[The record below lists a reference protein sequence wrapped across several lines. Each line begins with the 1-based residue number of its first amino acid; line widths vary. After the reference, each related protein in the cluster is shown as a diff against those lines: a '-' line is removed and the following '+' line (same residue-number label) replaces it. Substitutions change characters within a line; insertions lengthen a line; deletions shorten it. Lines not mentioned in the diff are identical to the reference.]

1 MKSISVVTI
10 RTPDQ
15 TLTFTEVDCIN
26 LVTEDGPLV
35 VYAKHASLTAKISF
49 SIVKVKHGT
58 IEEGFMIRNGL
69 LFVNNDQNSVTLLAY
84 TLDQVTEI
92 SIETIEAYLARVK
105 DQLATNS
112 SLLPIQY
119 RYLENERIT
128 LVQQLTILR
137 KK

>member
-1 MKSISVVTI
+1 MKPISLVTI

-15 TLTFTEVDCIN
+15 TISFTDVDYIN

-35 VYAKHASLTAKISF
+35 IYAKHASLTAKVLF
-49 SIVKVKHGT
+49 SVVKVKHGT
-58 IEEGFMIRNGL
+58 VEEGFMVRNGL

-92 SIETIEAYLARVK
+92 SVETIEAYLTRVK
-105 DQLATNS
+105 DQLASNM

>member
-1 MKSISVVTI
+1 MKQISLVTI

-15 TLTFTEVDCIN
+15 TLSFQDVDCIN

-49 SIVKVKHGT
+49 SVVRVKHGNL
-58 IEEGFMIRNGL
+58 EEGFMIRNGL
-69 LFVNNDQNSVTLLAY
+69 LFINNDQNSVTLLAY

-105 DQLATNS
+105 DQLAAS
-112 SLLPIQY
+112 VPLLPIQF
-119 RYLENERIT
+119 RYLENERLT
-128 LVQQLTILR
+128 LTQQLTILR
-137 KK
+137 KQ